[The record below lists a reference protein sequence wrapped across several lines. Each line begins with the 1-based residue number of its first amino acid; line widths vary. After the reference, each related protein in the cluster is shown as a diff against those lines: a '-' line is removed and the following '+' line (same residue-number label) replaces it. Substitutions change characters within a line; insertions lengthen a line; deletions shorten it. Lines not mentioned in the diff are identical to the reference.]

1 MKKFDIPEFAKKISK
16 KFPQTAA
23 VLAAA
28 AAIFLFFGGAENG
41 DAPAAA
47 GESREISLDGKWE
60 LKFWP
65 QPDSGAL
72 RTPQAAAEAKG
83 ATVFEGL
90 ESSPMQAV
98 YRGLAGQVLALSR
111 DIPAEEAVSF

>member
-65 QPDSGAL
+65 QPDSGAVRFIL
-72 RTPQAAAEAKG
+72 LQK
-83 ATVFEGL
+83 
-90 ESSPMQAV
+90 
-98 YRGLAGQVLALSR
+98 Y
-111 DIPAEEAVSF
+111 I